1 MARYCGEIGFSKP
14 EQTAPGVYEE
24 RVTERKYYG
33 DVTKDFR
40 KDTRTD
46 KVVRDVDIGNIFSV
60 VADPFA
66 FENFQFIKY
75 LKYMGIAWNVESV
88 EVQYPRLLISVGGR
102 WHGPDGNETA
112 KTSETT

>member
-1 MARYCGEIGFSKP
+1 MARYCGVIGYSKP
-14 EQTAPGVYEE
+14 EETAPGVYEE
-24 RVTERKYYG
+24 KVIERKYYG

-46 KVVRDVDIGNIFSV
+46 KVVRDVDIGNTFSI

-102 WHGPDGNETA
+102 WNGPDGNQET
-112 KTSETT
+112 

>member
-1 MARYCGEIGFSKP
+1 MARYCGKIGFSISK
-14 EQTAPGVYEE
+14 ETAPGIYEDDI
-24 RVTERKYYG
+24 TERTYYG
-33 DVTKDFR
+33 DVVRDLR
-40 KDTRTD
+40 KENRTD
-46 KVVRDVDIGNIFSV
+46 KIVRDVTISNSFSV

-102 WHGPDGNETA
+102 WNGPDGNQET
-112 KTSETT
+112 